1 MNGMWLLIGLSLG
14 VLAVACLIIAGFQV
28 LR

>member
-1 MNGMWLLIGLSLG
+1 MNGMWILIGTTLG

>member
-1 MNGMWLLIGLSLG
+1 MNGMWVVIGLSLG
-14 VLAVACLIIAGFQV
+14 ALAVTCLVIAGFQV

>member
-14 VLAVACLIIAGFQV
+14 ALAVTCLVIAGFQV